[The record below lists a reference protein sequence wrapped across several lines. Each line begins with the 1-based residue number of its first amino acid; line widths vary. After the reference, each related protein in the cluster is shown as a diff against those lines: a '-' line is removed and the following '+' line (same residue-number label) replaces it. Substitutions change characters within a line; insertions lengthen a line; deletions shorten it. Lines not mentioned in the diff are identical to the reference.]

1 VGWGSPSFSTP
12 VFAVGSILA
21 IAVDSKGN
29 IWLADVA
36 LNAIRIVNGIFIIR
50 LILLEILEL

>member
-1 VGWGSPSFSTP
+1 VGVSKFQYAGFCI
-12 VFAVGSILA
+12 GSILA